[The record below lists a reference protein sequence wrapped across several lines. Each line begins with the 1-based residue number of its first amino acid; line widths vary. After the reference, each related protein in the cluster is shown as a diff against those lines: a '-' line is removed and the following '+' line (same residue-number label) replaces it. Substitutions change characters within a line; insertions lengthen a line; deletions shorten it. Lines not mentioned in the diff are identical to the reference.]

1 MNAKQR
7 REWSNNPAYR
17 CHKNRWCVLGH
28 HHIAHVWPVISGAAL
43 FSLRNTPCSSSL
55 TRSVEVGEAAQ
66 RQIKIE
72 VGDIV
77 ALGKPKDMFKNA
89 TYSAWDDAGVP
100 TKTAAGDDVTKNRKK
115 KCAKQQKKQA
125 RKLKKITEAKAK
137 WGFAGANAAFVAFL
151 RTNCQ
156 RRGQWH
162 SPPNERV
169 QKPPKS
175 AMKKCLTA

>member
-17 CHKNRWCVLGH
+17 CHKNRWCVLGRG
-28 HHIAHVWPVISGAAL
+28 HISRVWPVISGAAA
-43 FSLRNTPCSSSL
+43 NTPCSSSL
-55 TRSVEVGEAAQ
+55 GARFRDGEAAQ

-72 VGDIV
+72 VGDV
-77 ALGKPKDMFKNA
+77 VVLGKPKDMFKNA

-100 TKTAAGDDVTKNRKK
+100 TKTAAGDDVTKNHKK

-137 WGFAGANAAFVAFL
+137 WGFDGDNDAFVVFL
-151 RTNCQ
+151 YTNCQ

-169 QKPPKS
+169 QKKPPKS
-175 AMKKCLTA
+175 AMKKC

>member
-7 REWSNNPAYR
+7 REWATNPAYR
-17 CHKNRWCVLGH
+17 CHKNRRCVLGH
-28 HHIAHVWPVISGAAL
+28 GHIARVWPVISGAAA
-43 FSLRNTPCSSSL
+43 NTPCSSSIPVAVL
-55 TRSVEVGEAAQ
+55 AREAAQ
-66 RQIKIE
+66 RATKIE
-72 VGDIV
+72 VGDVV
-77 ALGKPKDMFKNA
+77 AMGKPKDMFKNA

-100 TKTAAGDDVTKNRKK
+100 TKAAAGDDVTKNHKK

-137 WGFAGANAAFVAFL
+137 WGFDGDNDAFVAFL
-151 RTNCQ
+151 RTKCQ

-169 QKPPKS
+169 QKKPPKS